1 MQVFAYRDDCAPF
14 GETCAQRLVL
24 GEPLAESVETLG
36 HLFSVMEREFFR
48 ARVHFDARKNA
59 LLLKNR
65 REGLAVVGF
74 LTYRFV
80 VENHTAYVLFE
91 PVSSEQGLPVRA
103 AVLLGAGHTARF
115 KAFLARTRTFIGS
128 KDSLP
133 RRHHHFGC
141 LLQEADIHSKIIAYA

>member
-1 MQVFAYRDDCAPF
+1 MQVFAYRDDCAPL

-24 GEPLAESVETLG
+24 GESLAEPVEALG
-36 HLFSVMEREFFR
+36 LLFSRMEREFFR

-74 LTYRFV
+74 LTYRLV
-80 VENHTAYVLFE
+80 VENHAAYVSFE
-91 PVSSEQGLPVRA
+91 PVSSEQGLPIRA
-103 AVLLGAGHTARF
+103 AVLLGAGHTDRF
-115 KAFLARTRTFIGS
+115 KALLARTRTFIGS

-141 LLQEADIHSKIIAYA
+141 LLQEADIHTRLVAYA